1 MPPKVITITNQ
12 KGGTG
17 KTTLTSLLGYALASR
32 GYNVLLIDL
41 DPQAHLS
48 SFFIKIPQLESITD
62 GFIEMAQGGRF
73 KIRSVNMG
81 TKGKVGIIPSGLNY
95 IVSVYRGA
103 IPSWDPYAIYRRITT
118 EPAINKSFDF
128 VICDS
133 PPELFPPTIW
143 GLFTA
148 DYILI
153 PSNLEELS
161 LLGVKLLIRDILPEV
176 IMTSRKDVRVLG
188 VLLINVVRKY
198 SSKSKTINELNDKL
212 TKFLRQ
218 LPPVIR
224 ERFYSKP
231 VFDTI
236 IYRYNELRDL
246 TYRPRRWDVP
256 LYRVIERNNEL
267 KQNIESLAKEVTE
280 RIENFEGLK

>member
-17 KTTLTSLLGYALASR
+17 KTTLTALLGYALASKGR
-32 GYNVLLIDL
+32 NVLLIDL

-48 SFFIKIPQLESITD
+48 SFFIKISDLESITD

-73 KIRSVNMG
+73 KVRSVSMG

-103 IPSWDPYAIYRRITT
+103 IPSWDPYAIYKRIST
-118 EPAINKSFDF
+118 EPAINRYYDF

-176 IMTSRKDVRVLG
+176 IMSSRKNVKILG
-188 VLLINVVRKY
+188 VVLINIVRKY
-198 SSKSKTINELNDKL
+198 SSKTINELNDKL

-218 LPPVIR
+218 LPPIIR
-224 ERFYSKP
+224 ERFYNKP
-231 VFDTI
+231 LFDTI
-236 IYRYNELRDL
+236 IYRYNELKDL
-246 TYRPRRWDVP
+246 TYRPRRWEIP
-256 LYRVIERNNEL
+256 LYRVIEKNIEL
-267 KQNIESLAKEVTE
+267 KRNIEDLSKEVVE
-280 RIENFEGLK
+280 RVENFDGLT